1 MTKKKNSGLGVQWTL
16 PQKKRPF
23 ATTTVATN
31 DLIVLLAEDGHTV
44 NSAYDEINYDD
55 EAKAVLKKFIENG
68 YAETRLDMLVK

>member
-1 MTKKKNSGLGVQWTL
+1 MATRKNSGLGVHWTL

-23 ATTTVATN
+23 TTTTVATN

-44 NSAYDEINYDD
+44 NSAYNAINYDD

-68 YAETRLDMLVK
+68 YAETRLDTLVK